1 MSGWPPPN
9 QSPTQIAKRFGENA
23 KRAKNAKVC
32 AEIYQLKFKPIS
44 LTDCKKIQQMCKN
57 AKTKCVGKV
66 G

>member
-32 AEIYQLKFKPIS
+32 AEIYQLKFKPIF
-44 LTDCKKIQQMCKN
+44 LTDCKKIQ
-57 AKTKCVGKV
+57 
-66 G
+66 